1 MKKRNS
7 LKPSF
12 LTQLKPLV
20 KKFSGTVGVYAERL
34 DTGAT
39 LAFNADETFLT
50 ASVVKLPVLFELFR
64 QVKNKTVSL
73 DQRIALR
80 DADKVIGSGVLKEL
94 RAGVRFTIYD
104 LVFLMMS
111 ISDNTAANM
120 VTDLV
125 GRANVNRTLKRLGLQ
140 TSRVTGNILVD
151 QTHNTDTPT
160 GKGERAPTTPREMA
174 QLLKVIQARKILG
187 ADYSQQIIEILKRAD
202 TTSTIA
208 RGLPYAEMRPEEG
221 EPRIIVAHKTGSLR
235 GVRNNV
241 GLVYTP
247 QFNYVIAMMSKDC
260 KDMRWTPD
268 NEASILL
275 GEISRIVYE
284 KFTQ

>member
-1 MKKRNS
+1 MN
-7 LKPSF
+7 PPF
-12 LTQLKPLV
+12 PTQLQALV

-39 LAFNADETFLT
+39 LTFNADETFLT

-64 QVKNKTVSL
+64 QVKHKTVSL

-80 DADKVIGSGVLKEL
+80 ESDKVIGSGVLKEL
-94 RAGVRFTIYD
+94 RAGLRLTIYD

-125 GRANVNRTLKRLGLQ
+125 GRANVNRTMRRLGLQ

-151 QTHNTDTPT
+151 QTHNSDTPT

-174 QLLKVIQARKILG
+174 ELLKVIEARKYLG
-187 ADYSQQIIEILKRAD
+187 AEYSQQIIEILKRAD

-208 RGLPYAEMRPEEG
+208 RGLPYEEMRPEEG

-247 QFNYVIAMMSKDC
+247 KFTYVIAMMSRDC
-260 KDMRWTPD
+260 KDMRWTQD
-268 NEASILL
+268 NEASVTL
-275 GEISRIVYE
+275 GEVSRLVYDRFV
-284 KFTQ
+284 K

>member
-1 MKKRNS
+1 M
-7 LKPSF
+7 KPSF
-12 LTQLKPLV
+12 PTQLKPRV

-64 QVKNKTVSL
+64 QVKNKTASL
-73 DQRIALR
+73 DERIALR
-80 DADKVIGSGVLKEL
+80 EADKVIGSGVLKEL
-94 RAGVRFTIYD
+94 RAGVRFTLYD

-120 VTDLV
+120 VTDRV
-125 GRANVNRTLKRLGLQ
+125 GIANVNRTMKRLGLK
-140 TSRVTGNILVD
+140 TSRVTGKILID
-151 QTHNTDTPT
+151 QTHNTDTTT

-174 QLLKVIQARKILG
+174 QLLKVIEARKYLG
-187 ADYSQQIIEILKRAD
+187 ANYSQQIIEILKRAD

-208 RGLPYAEMRPEEG
+208 RGLPYEEMRPEEG
-221 EPRIIVAHKTGSLR
+221 EPRIVVAHKTGSLR
-235 GVRNNV
+235 GTRNNV

-247 QFNYVIAMMSKDC
+247 KFTYVIAMMSRDC
-260 KDMRWTPD
+260 KDLRWTAD
-268 NEASILL
+268 NEASVLL

-284 KFTQ
+284 KFAK

>member
-1 MKKRNS
+1 
-7 LKPSF
+7 LTPSF
-12 LTQLKPLV
+12 PTQLKPLI
-20 KKFSGTVGVYAERL
+20 KKFSGTFGVYAERL
-34 DTGAT
+34 DTGSV
-39 LAFNADETFLT
+39 LAYNADETFLT

-73 DQRIALR
+73 DQRITLR

-94 RAGVRFTIYD
+94 RAGLRLTVYD

-125 GRANVNRTLKRLGLQ
+125 GRANVNRTLKRLGLK

-174 QLLKVIQARKILG
+174 ELLKVIEARKYLG
-187 ADYSQQIIEILKRAD
+187 AEYSQQIIEILKRAD

-208 RGLPYAEMRPEEG
+208 RGLPYEEMRPEQG

-235 GVRNNV
+235 GTRNNV

-247 QFNYVIAMMSKDC
+247 KFTYVIAMMSRDC
-260 KDMRWTPD
+260 KDLRWTQD
-268 NEASILL
+268 NEASVLL